1 MEVGGE
7 WTTLLISGPN
17 AGGKSVAMKSI
28 GLFVLMAQSGLHI
41 PASDGTALRLFRSCF
56 VDIGDEQSIE
66 NDLSTFSSH
75 LASLKAIAEQ
85 ADGESLVLIDEI
97 GAGTDPSEGGAIAG
111 ALLEELTRRR
121 ALTIATTH
129 QGALKVFAHETE
141 GVANGAMEFD
151 LKTLTPTYRFRAGVP
166 GSSYALEMAAR
177 LGFSPALMERS
188 RQRLGQQNT
197 RLDSLI
203 IELESATQ
211 KARLE
216 LEAAREEKLRL
227 EALALEYREK
237 LARLTGE
244 AKDLKRKAIEDAAR
258 IVEGANAVIEK
269 SIREIRETKAERETV
284 RRVRGDVSRM
294 TREIDAGRREIM
306 REVPVEAR
314 GNIVEGSSVTVA
326 GGSDVGEVVAVS
338 ADGKSATVVFGALRM
353 RVSLENLLPARKRPA
368 PASRTPGNQGMEKPA
383 TVRQDLDIRG
393 MTGDEALPLIDKFID
408 DAILSGLNRVDVI
421 HGKGT
426 GALRKK
432 VTDFLAS
439 HARVKGY
446 HPGEWNEGGMGVTVI
461 ELSEN

>member
-1 MEVGGE
+1 MDHAPDQRSER
-7 WTTLLISGPN
+7 
-17 AGGKSVAMKSI
+17 GGKSVAMKSI
-28 GLFVLMAQSGLHI
+28 GLLVLMAQSGLHI

-111 ALLEELTRRR
+111 ALLEELTRRG

-188 RQRLGQQNT
+188 RERLGQQNT

-227 EALALEYREK
+227 EALAREYGEK

-269 SIREIRETKAERETV
+269 SIREIRETKAEKETV

-294 TREIDAGRREIM
+294 TREIDAGRREIV
-306 REVPVEAR
+306 REEPVEA
-314 GNIVEGSSVTVA
+314 
-326 GGSDVGEVVAVS
+326 
-338 ADGKSATVVFGALRM
+338 
-353 RVSLENLLPARKRPA
+353 AREHR
-368 PASRTPGNQGMEKPA
+368 
-383 TVRQDLDIRG
+383 
-393 MTGDEALPLIDKFID
+393 
-408 DAILSGLNRVDVI
+408 
-421 HGKGT
+421 
-426 GALRKK
+426 
-432 VTDFLAS
+432 
-439 HARVKGY
+439 
-446 HPGEWNEGGMGVTVI
+446 
-461 ELSEN
+461 

>member
-1 MEVGGE
+1 
-7 WTTLLISGPN
+7 
-17 AGGKSVAMKSI
+17 
-28 GLFVLMAQSGLHI
+28 
-41 PASDGTALRLFRSCF
+41 
-56 VDIGDEQSIE
+56 
-66 NDLSTFSSH
+66 
-75 LASLKAIAEQ
+75 
-85 ADGESLVLIDEI
+85 
-97 GAGTDPSEGGAIAG
+97 
-111 ALLEELTRRR
+111 
-121 ALTIATTH
+121 
-129 QGALKVFAHETE
+129 
-141 GVANGAMEFD
+141 
-151 LKTLTPTYRFRAGVP
+151 
-166 GSSYALEMAAR
+166 
-177 LGFSPALMERS
+177 MERS

-197 RLDSLI
+197 RLDNLI

-227 EALALEYREK
+227 EALTLEYREK

-368 PASRTPGNQGMEKPA
+368 PASRTPGDQGMEKPA